1 MRVQHATFTGFLIGL
16 LLGFVMT
23 LLRDIAI
30 ADAILRIAI
39 LAGFGTL
46 MPALLAW
53 LDDMLRS
60 ETHELIHDRKE
71 IQS

>member
-1 MRVQHATFTGFLIGL
+1 VQHATVNGLLIGL

-23 LLRDIAI
+23 LLRDMALS
-30 ADAILRIAI
+30 DGLLRIAV
-39 LAGFGTL
+39 LAGFGAL

-53 LDDMLRS
+53 LDGLLRP
-60 ETHELIHDRKE
+60 EIQQPICNRKE